1 MDDSAVHRR
10 RDVRRYVRG
19 RGCRGCNAR
28 SCHLGRRRPG
38 RRPPGRRHRRHG
50 GRTDTAAVEP
60 AADSAPLDPRERG
73 VLRNFLGY
81 EFPPA
86 PDTPTGP
93 IDQAAVDILEVI
105 WAGLE
110 LGGFDGGLVAGLG
123 NTGDARLAWIMSD
136 LLRFFVFGD
145 IHDGS
150 ISAFQ
155 KLTGV
160 RVADDPV
167 AERSSWQSVTDHL
180 IAWDLPAF
188 PRYAEYKGR
197 LLTLVEPRWQP
208 FFDDPEPAIDWRLV
222 SWGGVYID
230 DRELGDP
237 RGCPRGCIPALDD
250 PAVTDAAGGSW
261 YPDDG
266 HVFAVTI
273 NGEARAYPRHMME
286 SPRDGQRHPRRA
298 PHRHALLHAVRLG
311 PGLLHRR
318 RARRRGPPPSC
329 ARRAYCHG
337 PTR

>member
-1 MDDSAVHRR
+1 MTARVFPLIIGLALLASACSGGDMDDSAITS
-10 RDVRRYVRG
+10 DATSG
-19 RGCRGCNAR
+19 DTSEAEAAEAATPEAATSDADLNAD
-28 SCHLGRRRPG
+28 LPDAG
-38 RRPPGRRHRRHG
+38 
-50 GRTDTAAVEP
+50 TAATADEPTAAAEP
-60 AADSAPLDPRERG
+60 AADPALLDPRERG

-93 IDQAAVDILEVI
+93 IDQAAVDLLEVI

-197 LLTLVEPRWQP
+197 LLTLVEP
-208 FFDDPEPAIDWRLV
+208 
-222 SWGGVYID
+222 
-230 DRELGDP
+230 
-237 RGCPRGCIPALDD
+237 
-250 PAVTDAAGGSW
+250 AGSRSSTT
-261 YPDDG
+261 P
-266 HVFAVTI
+266 
-273 NGEARAYPRHMME
+273 N
-286 SPRDGQRHPRRA
+286 
-298 PHRHALLHAVRLG
+298 
-311 PGLLHRR
+311 
-318 RARRRGPPPSC
+318 PPSTG
-329 ARRAYCHG
+329 AS
-337 PTR
+337 

>member
-1 MDDSAVHRR
+1 MDDSAITS
-10 RDVRRYVRG
+10 DATSG
-19 RGCRGCNAR
+19 DTSEAEAATPEAAT
-28 SCHLGRRRPG
+28 SDADLDADLPDA
-38 RRPPGRRHRRHG
+38 
-50 GRTDTAAVEP
+50 DTAATAAEPTAAADP
-60 AADSAPLDPRERG
+60 AADPAAVDSDPLDPRERG

-93 IDQAAVDILEVI
+93 IEQAAVDILEVI

-188 PRYAEYKGR
+188 PRYAEYKGTPAHAGRAPLAAVLRRPRTRHR
-197 LLTLVEPRWQP
+197 LAP
-208 FFDDPEPAIDWRLV
+208 
-222 SWGGVYID
+222 
-230 DRELGDP
+230 RELG
-237 RGCPRGCIPALDD
+237 RG
-250 PAVTDAAGGSW
+250 V
-261 YPDDG
+261 
-266 HVFAVTI
+266 
-273 NGEARAYPRHMME
+273 
-286 SPRDGQRHPRRA
+286 
-298 PHRHALLHAVRLG
+298 
-311 PGLLHRR
+311 HRR
-318 RARRRGPPPSC
+318 PRAR
-329 ARRAYCHG
+329 
-337 PTR
+337 